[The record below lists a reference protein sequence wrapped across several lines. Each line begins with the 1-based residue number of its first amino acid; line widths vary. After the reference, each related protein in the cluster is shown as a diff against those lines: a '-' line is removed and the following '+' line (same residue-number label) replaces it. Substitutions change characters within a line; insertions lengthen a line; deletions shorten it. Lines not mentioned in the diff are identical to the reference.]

1 MVAVP
6 IGTVRIRPGKEKQLV
21 RRHPWVFSGAFDSTT
36 EVPDSPGVVR
46 VEDASGDFIAYGWH
60 DRLSHIPVRLLSWR
74 LEEFPDVSWWVD
86 TLGSSVKRRL
96 DLLKDSE
103 TTAIRL
109 VHGEADFLPGLAVDA
124 YGDRIVCIISARVAW
139 DHRHVMVHTLQ
150 KLLNPSI
157 IMVMVDSSFGGVESL
172 KDAFETYVDAKL
184 RVDSTDEMVHCL
196 EHSIAYQFLLGKGQK
211 SGFFCDQR
219 DNRVRVASYSTGKDV
234 LDAFCYSGGFT
245 FNALKAGARSVTAV
259 DSSAPALEML
269 SRNLALN
276 MEKGNLPKEIESRVN
291 VIQADMFEYLRTVDT
306 DVYDMVILDPPKLAR
321 TKNQVDGALRAY
333 MDLNR
338 LAMMKLRQNGVLA
351 SFSCSGGV
359 SREQLRTVL
368 AWAAKDVG
376 REVQIL
382 ETLGQGPD
390 HPIRLSF
397 PESEYLKGYVC
408 RVL

>member
-1 MVAVP
+1 
-6 IGTVRIRPGKEKQLV
+6 
-21 RRHPWVFSGAFDSTT
+21 
-36 EVPDSPGVVR
+36 
-46 VEDASGDFIAYGWH
+46 
-60 DRLSHIPVRLLSWR
+60 
-74 LEEFPDVSWWVD
+74 
-86 TLGSSVKRRL
+86 
-96 DLLKDSE
+96 
-103 TTAIRL
+103 
-109 VHGEADFLPGLAVDA
+109 
-124 YGDRIVCIISARVAW
+124 
-139 DHRHVMVHTLQ
+139 
-150 KLLNPSI
+150 
-157 IMVMVDSSFGGVESL
+157 
-172 KDAFETYVDAKL
+172 
-184 RVDSTDEMVHCL
+184 
-196 EHSIAYQFLLGKGQK
+196 
-211 SGFFCDQR
+211 
-219 DNRVRVASYSTGKDV
+219 
-234 LDAFCYSGGFT
+234 
-245 FNALKAGARSVTAV
+245 
-259 DSSAPALEML
+259 ML

-333 MDLNR
+333 KDLNR